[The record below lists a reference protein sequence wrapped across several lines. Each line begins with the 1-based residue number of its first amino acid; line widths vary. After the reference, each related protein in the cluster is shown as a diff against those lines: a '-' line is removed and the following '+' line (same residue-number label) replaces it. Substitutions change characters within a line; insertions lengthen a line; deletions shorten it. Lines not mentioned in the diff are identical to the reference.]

1 MEATRNAL
9 ISGMGPEIKSRQVIQ
24 TAWPE
29 KTLQELRRTS
39 VYSRHIAKVQIRPLK
54 QPEVHH

>member
-1 MEATRNAL
+1 
-9 ISGMGPEIKSRQVIQ
+9 MGPEIKSRQVIQ

-29 KTLQELRRTS
+29 KTLQELRKTS
-39 VYSRHIAKVQIRPLK
+39 VFSRHIAKVQIRPLK